1 MIGFPDDKQRTV
13 VTWFFKYVAW
23 PSLRHLIA
31 DLFPPGDIAGIRE
44 MLGNVFVNATHQAIT
59 APEGARNSLSGSING
74 NARISTA
81 PEWIKKMLV
90 GVLDEFAKTLAR
102 YFTSTTPEN
111 EDLIEYVENAMI
123 LYLFDAIFWKFP
135 RDQLIMYSR
144 LSVNSLAEIK
154 EKLLDQL
161 RRYLDGDLTFKE
173 AKRAAASFLESIELD
188 NDLAHEII
196 SSYIANFYEII
207 NGLDMPRLHAFIE
220 AFSQS
225 RGEFLEMTHEAV
237 ADEASKA
244 IVFRWFEQDI
254 VSLSM
259 KSIAEL
265 YPELTKDEIADWKG
279 AITRDLELVL
289 QNLLSFD
296 DFEKRLIVRLRLPK
310 LEFDIDKPVDE
321 NDVEDHYMHIEDRG
335 GALETILASA
345 ELIYK
350 EALKDASLKDF
361 STRIASRK
369 KSLENLYM

>member
-1 MIGFPDDKQRTV
+1 MNAIPDDKQRTV

-31 DLFPPGDIAGIRE
+31 DLFPPGEIAGIRE
-44 MLGNVFVNATHQAIT
+44 SLEKVFVDSTRQEINE
-59 APEGARNSLSGSING
+59 PDGRRNRFIESING
-74 NARISTA
+74 NTRISTA
-81 PEWIKKMLV
+81 PEWIKKLLI
-90 GVLDEFAKTLAR
+90 GILDEFTNIVAH
-102 YFTSTTPEN
+102 YFQSATPEN

-135 RDQLIMYSR
+135 RDQLIMHGN
-144 LSVNSLAEIK
+144 LSVNSLAEVK
-154 EKLLDQL
+154 EKLLEQL
-161 RRYLDGDLTFKE
+161 RRYLDGDITLKE

-188 NDLAHEII
+188 NDLSHEII

-207 NGLDMPRLHAFIE
+207 NGLDMSRLHAFIE
-220 AFSQS
+220 DFTRS
-225 RGEFLEMTHEAV
+225 RGEFLEMTHEHV
-237 ADEASKA
+237 ADETSKE
-244 IVFRWFEQDI
+244 IVLRWFEQDV

-265 YPELTKDEIADWKG
+265 YPELTKEAIDDWKT

-310 LEFDIDKPVDE
+310 LEFDIEKPVDE
-321 NDVEDHYMHIEDRG
+321 NNFEDHYMHIEDRG
-335 GALETILASA
+335 GALETIMASA

-350 EALKDASLKDF
+350 EALKDATLKDLA
-361 STRIASRK
+361 TRIASRK
-369 KSLENLYM
+369 ESLDNLYM